1 MNNIF
6 FCLGFILMCVCTLQ
20 IAYAQEEPSR
30 IIQEEESAEVFLE
43 EYTDEFQEAFF
54 EATKQKGIQNYDR
67 AINLFLE
74 CKRLD
79 PENKVIDHEL
89 AKTYLL
95 DKKYFD
101 AEKFAIE
108 AIISDASN
116 YWYLDTLIAVLERQ
130 SNTFESVQN
139 TVPFENEALQK
150 NLALIYFK
158 RKKYSDALTILKKI
172 SPSVFKDELTSKIE
186 DSLSQKVNEASI
198 KTIKA
203 IVVNN
208 DPVRSLELNL
218 EQQIKLG
225 QFRMVESR
233 AKAAVE
239 LYPLQPF
246 FYYAYGL
253 ALQKNNKSS
262 QAIDVLQSALD
273 YLFDD
278 QKLANR
284 IYQALSDAYTG
295 TNNFSKANEYLRKI
309 KPGF

>member
-1 MNNIF
+1 
-6 FCLGFILMCVCTLQ
+6 MCICTLQ
-20 IAYAQEEPSR
+20 ITYAQEEPSK

-54 EATKQKGIQNYDR
+54 EAIKQKGIQNYDR

-74 CKRLD
+74 CKQLD
-79 PENKVIDHEL
+79 SENKVIDHEL

-101 AEKFAIE
+101 AEKYAIE
-108 AIISDASN
+108 AIISDAGN
-116 YWYLDTLIAVLERQ
+116 YWYLDTLIAVLEKQ
-130 SNTFESVQN
+130 SNTIESVQN

-172 SPSVFKDELTSKIE
+172 STSVFKDELTSKIE

-198 KTIKA
+198 KTTKA

-233 AKAAVE
+233 AKEAVE

-253 ALQKNNKSS
+253 ALQKNNKNS
-262 QAIDVLQSALD
+262 QAIDVLQSSLD

>member
-1 MNNIF
+1 MKNIF
-6 FCLGFILMCVCTLQ
+6 FCLGFILMCVCMLQ
-20 IAYAQEEPSR
+20 TAYAQEEPSK

-54 EATKQKGIQNYDR
+54 EAIKQKGIQNYDR
-67 AINLFLE
+67 AVNLFLE

-79 PENKVIDHEL
+79 SENKVIDHEL

-101 AEKFAIE
+101 AEKYAIE
-108 AIISDASN
+108 ALISDAGN
-116 YWYLDTLIAVLERQ
+116 YWYLDTFVAVLERQ
-130 SNTFESVQN
+130 SNAFESVQN
-139 TVPFENEALQK
+139 IIPFENEALQK

-158 RKKYSDALTILKKI
+158 RKKYNDALTILKKI
-172 SPSVFKDELTSKIE
+172 STSTFKDELTIKIE

-198 KTIKA
+198 KTTKA
-203 IVVNN
+203 IIVNN

-233 AKAAVE
+233 AKEAVE

-284 IYQALSDAYTG
+284 IYQTLSDAYNG
-295 TNNFSKANEYLRKI
+295 INNFSKANEYLRKI